1 MLLDIALYLA
11 VGAAAGLLAGLL
23 GVGGGLIIV
32 AALAWLLPLRGFPA
46 DHVMH
51 VALATSLASIVLTSL
66 SSTRAHWKRGSVLW
80 PSVAALAPGMVIGGL
95 AGAQLASHMP
105 SDVLRYV
112 VAAYCLVAALQL
124 RYGQVRAGYAAT
136 EAAPTGPLLFGAGI
150 AIGIFAAIVGIGG
163 GSMTVPLLVW
173 LGVAPVRAVGTSAAC
188 GFAIA
193 IASAAG
199 FVYGGHSVA
208 AALPAGSAGFV
219 YLPAAAGIA
228 LASVLVAPLGVRLAH
243 ALSGAALKQVFAG
256 FLVVMGL
263 VVLLSSQVA

>member
-1 MLLDIALYLA
+1 MLLDIALYLG

-66 SSTRAHWKRGSVLW
+66 SSTRAHGKRGSVLW

-112 VAAYCLVAALQL
+112 VAAYCLVAAAQL
-124 RYGQVRAGYAAT
+124 RYGQVRAGHAAS
-136 EAAPTGPLLFGAGI
+136 ESAPAGPLLFGAGI

-173 LGVAPVRAVGTSAAC
+173 LGVVPVRAVGTSAAC

-193 IASAAG
+193 VASAAG
-199 FVYGGHSVA
+199 FVYGGHSLG
-208 AALPAGSAGFV
+208 AALPAGSLGFV

-256 FLVVMGL
+256 FLVLMGL